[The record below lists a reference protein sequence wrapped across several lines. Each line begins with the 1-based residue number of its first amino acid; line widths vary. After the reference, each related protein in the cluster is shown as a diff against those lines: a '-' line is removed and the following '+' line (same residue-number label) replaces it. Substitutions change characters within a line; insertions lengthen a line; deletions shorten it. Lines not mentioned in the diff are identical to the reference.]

1 VGSVVPR
8 AAAIDGLRG
17 GAHISPPRREEVAY
31 LRESRMDV
39 DSGIADRVSMVLAQ
53 NVLVVDDDS
62 DVRSSSAEILRTAG
76 YVVYE
81 AADGYAAVEHLRV
94 RDISAV
100 LLDVNM
106 PGLDG
111 LSLLDQFDHLPPVAL
126 LTEHEY
132 DPEVIAR
139 RAKLSM
145 YLSKPV
151 PPRDLIEAVSHMLTA
166 SNIGSLGPRCIPLSP
181 A

>member
-1 VGSVVPR
+1 
-8 AAAIDGLRG
+8 
-17 GAHISPPRREEVAY
+17 
-31 LRESRMDV
+31 MDPCP
-39 DSGIADRVSMVLAQ
+39 
-53 NVLVVDDDS
+53 NVLVADDDS
-62 DVRSSSAEILRTAG
+62 DVRSSGAEILRTAG

-81 AADGYAAVEHLRV
+81 AADGYAAVELLRT
-94 RDISAV
+94 REISAV

-111 LSLLDQFDHLPPVAL
+111 LTLLDQFDRLPPVAL

-139 RAKLSM
+139 REKLFM
-145 YLSKPV
+145 YLAKPV
-151 PPRDLIEAVSHMLTA
+151 PPQDLIEAVAHMIKA
-166 SNIGSLGPRCIPLSP
+166 SDVGSLGPSCAPLAP